1 MSDQEITAE
10 DSKKVRIKLA
20 KTFGCAVHG
29 IKATLVT
36 VETNI
41 ASGVNLFIVGLPDSA
56 VKESQHRI
64 GAALKNIGHKI
75 PGKGVTINMAPADI
89 KKEGSSYDLTM
100 AIGI

>member
-1 MSDQEITAE
+1 ML
-10 DSKKVRIKLA
+10 V

-36 VETNI
+36 IETNI
-41 ASGVNLFIVGLPDSA
+41 SGGVFFFLVGLPDSA

-89 KKEGSSYDLTM
+89 KKKVPHMISLQLLEFSLLMIKFQTNN
-100 AIGI
+100 